1 MTHASLLFVATTL
14 AAFLGT
20 AATAV
25 SAQQADEH
33 VLGQHPA
40 VLVKRQAPQ
49 VDTNRLILA
58 HPAGLAIIEAPTT
71 YDHPAVIVARRA
83 ADTSEMER
91 RLAEPPVATAWIRR
105 RELSASVPPSND
117 AH

>member
-1 MTHASLLFVATTL
+1 MTHARFLFVATTL

-58 HPAGLAIIEAPTT
+58 HPAGLFVIDAPTT
-71 YDHPAVIVARRA
+71 YDHPAVVVARMSRESA
-83 ADTSEMER
+83 EMDR
-91 RLAEPPVATAWIRR
+91 LLAEPPVATAWVRR
-105 RELSASVPPSND
+105 RELSAAVPSAVD
-117 AH
+117 VH